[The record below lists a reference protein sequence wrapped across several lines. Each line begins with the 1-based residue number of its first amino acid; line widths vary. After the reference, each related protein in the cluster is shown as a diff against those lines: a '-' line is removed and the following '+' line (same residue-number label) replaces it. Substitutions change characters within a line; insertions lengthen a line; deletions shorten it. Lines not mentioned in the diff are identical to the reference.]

1 MKGEVIKKLS
11 VLVIC
16 LSLLCLSASRA
27 NAEKAKLEMRIDE
40 CKDLL
45 EEVMQM
51 PDKSIPSKLLREA
64 RGIAIFPSVIKVG
77 FIFGGRYGQG
87 LVLYHDKNTD
97 TWSAPSFYTIAGG
110 SWGLQIGGQ
119 VIDLILV
126 ITNERGIKGLLQDKF
141 TIGGDIAVSAG
152 PVGRNAEAGTDLLL
166 KAGILSYS
174 RSKGLFAGIAINGA
188 VIMPDEEANK
198 IYYGQELT
206 AEEILLQKKIRPTP
220 TARKLITTLKK

>member
-1 MKGEVIKKLS
+1 MKKLS

-16 LSLLCLSASRA
+16 LSLLCLSASGA
-27 NAEKAKLEMRIDE
+27 NADRAKLEMRIDE

-51 PDKSIPSKLLREA
+51 PDKSIPTKLLKEA
-64 RGIAIFPSVIKVG
+64 RGIAIFPSVIKGG
-77 FIFGGRYGQG
+77 FIFGGRYGKG
-87 LVLYHDKNTD
+87 LVLYHDRSSD

-141 TIGGDIAVSAG
+141 TIGGDIAASAG

-174 RSKGLFAGIAINGA
+174 RSKGLFAGIAVNGA

-198 IYYGQELT
+198 IYYGQELS
-206 AEEILLQKKIRPTP
+206 AEEILLQKKVRPTP
-220 TARKLITTLKK
+220 TARELITTLKK